1 VPRSP
6 PVSDVV
12 VTVKVG
18 ALIAMLRLAVA
29 FLVGFSASVTVTV
42 KLVVPTNGPVGVP
55 VMAPEEAFRISPA
68 GRLPLVHV
76 YGVNPP
82 VAARVWL

>member
-1 VPRSP
+1 
-6 PVSDVV
+6 
-12 VTVKVG
+12 
-18 ALIAMLRLAVA
+18 MLRLAVA

-55 VMAPEEAFRISPA
+55 VMAPEEVFRFSPA
-68 GRLPLVHV
+68 GRLPVDTVHV
-76 YGVNPP
+76 YGVKPP